1 MLCFNCYARYIV
13 NTDIVF
19 SHLYYIPIV
28 TGCLS
33 AGFKFLPWS
42 VLLAASLPLSRVFAD
57 ISGAPIYDAGR
68 AAVMIMVAVITALL
82 SEKIKREELKTAE
95 ERRRFKNTSD
105 FIPIALCEFGLDG
118 KLFYGNKLFTGS
130 FCQPGKNCAG
140 RGVFDFF
147 SPSDS
152 LKFREHIGTLIRE
165 KKIKTEDFLMLRKN
179 GKTVNV
185 SISSSLITGS
195 DQTVRG
201 IRSVIADKTERLECE
216 RRIRER
222 DSFWQSLFDR
232 SPLGMVLIDEQ
243 THNIVKAN
251 SAALKMFGK
260 PLELVK
266 GQVCGKYICPPGN
279 GQYPISDLGQ
289 EVNSCECVLISAS
302 GARIPI
308 IKTAVSLMFE
318 GKKYLLETFAD
329 IIELDAARSEIKRER
344 DLFRNYMDVASSIVV
359 VLSTAGKIVL
369 INKKGCE
376 ILEISQDN
384 AIGKDWFDF
393 IPEDTREK
401 ARETI
406 INGKK
411 EAVEF
416 YENDVIT
423 PGGKRKTIIWSNGV
437 LRDEYGEITA
447 SVSSGLDVTLL
458 RKTENEKRK
467 LQESFIFH
475 ERLASVG
482 RIAAG
487 AAHEINNPLTGIIA
501 FADLLLSEKA
511 NITAVMGKNLE
522 VIKSSSLRIKKI
534 VSDLLSFS
542 AKTASPAKKEKTDIN
557 RIVEEA
563 VSELQKNFKK
573 NKIEM
578 IFSPGKIPDV
588 SVVPAEIFRSV
599 KAMLENSIDAVKE
612 KKQKNFKPRIEIK
625 TARFSEKSEAAV
637 IIRDNGTGI

>member
-1 MLCFNCYARYIV
+1 
-13 NTDIVF
+13 
-19 SHLYYIPIV
+19 
-28 TGCLS
+28 
-33 AGFKFLPWS
+33 
-42 VLLAASLPLSRVFAD
+42 
-57 ISGAPIYDAGR
+57 
-68 AAVMIMVAVITALL
+68 
-82 SEKIKREELKTAE
+82 
-95 ERRRFKNTSD
+95 
-105 FIPIALCEFGLDG
+105 
-118 KLFYGNKLFTGS
+118 
-130 FCQPGKNCAG
+130 
-140 RGVFDFF
+140 
-147 SPSDS
+147 
-152 LKFREHIGTLIRE
+152 
-165 KKIKTEDFLMLRKN
+165 
-179 GKTVNV
+179 
-185 SISSSLITGS
+185 
-195 DQTVRG
+195 
-201 IRSVIADKTERLECE
+201 
-216 RRIRER
+216 
-222 DSFWQSLFDR
+222 
-232 SPLGMVLIDEQ
+232 
-243 THNIVKAN
+243 
-251 SAALKMFGK
+251 
-260 PLELVK
+260 
-266 GQVCGKYICPPGN
+266 
-279 GQYPISDLGQ
+279 
-289 EVNSCECVLISAS
+289 
-302 GARIPI
+302 
-308 IKTAVSLMFE
+308 
-318 GKKYLLETFAD
+318 
-329 IIELDAARSEIKRER
+329 
-344 DLFRNYMDVASSIVV
+344 MDVAFSIVV

-401 ARETI
+401 ARETFKQI

-437 LRDEYGEITA
+437 LRDEYGGITA

-487 AAHEINNPLTGIIA
+487 AAHEINNPLTGIIV

-588 SVVPAEIFRSV
+588 SVVPAEISRSV

-637 IIRDNGTGI
+637 IIRDNGTGIKKAVLQKIFEPFFTTKSRKGSSGLGLAAAYGTLSSMGGRIEVESEEGKYSEFRIILPAGGEEDESGAGEK